1 MDLTPR
7 ADMAKVRNYVAVV
20 GISSLRIGPVKLGK
34 LSTNDNYSSK
44 MQNWRRLKPLKFYPL
59 NHLD

>member
-34 LSTNDNYSSK
+34 LSTNDNYS
-44 MQNWRRLKPLKFYPL
+44 
-59 NHLD
+59 